1 MYVGESLDT
10 INSAFIRGTTNKGAT
25 PVTQS
30 GVTIPAG
37 TKRVMVAIPANGSN
51 LTSVV
56 DVDGMGLDVFGNFT
70 KINVDVEGLNGY
82 KATSYD
88 VWVAENE
95 NGLAATHYN
104 LVIG

>member
-1 MYVGESLDT
+1 MYVGESLDA
-10 INSAFIRGTTNKGAT
+10 IDSAFIRGTSNMGAT
-25 PVTQS
+25 PSTQS

-37 TKRVMVAIPANGSN
+37 TKRVMVAIPVNGNN
-51 LTSVV
+51 LTSVI